1 MLQSSPFFTTFAKI
15 SIRIMKVIIFG
26 NKFRKDIANY
36 TMRLIYALQESGF
49 KDIIIE
55 KDFAKY
61 MSDSGFDTSF
71 ASKKIEEGE
80 DFTADIAFSVGGDGT
95 FIRSSAKI
103 GKKEIPILGINAG
116 RLGFLADVH
125 GEDIETAV
133 AEIAKHQYTIE
144 DRTLLRLHT
153 KEKAY
158 TDFNYALNEIA
169 VLKQD
174 SSSMITIHA
183 WVNGKFLNSYQ
194 ADGLLVAT
202 STGST
207 AYSLSVG
214 GPIIVPQSNS
224 LIITPVAPHSLN
236 VRPLIIPDDWEIE
249 LQVESR
255 NKHFLIA
262 LDGRNNVFDHK
273 TKLTIKKAS
282 FNVKAIK
289 RENNDFFNTLR
300 SKLMWGSDNRRYTI

>member
-1 MLQSSPFFTTFAKI
+1 
-15 SIRIMKVIIFG
+15 MKFVIFG

-36 TMRLIYALQESGF
+36 TMSIVYALRENDCR
-49 KDIIIE
+49 DITIE
-55 KDFAKY
+55 KDFAQY

-71 ASKKIEEGE
+71 ATKIIKEGD
-80 DFTADIAFSVGGDGT
+80 DFDADIAFSVGGDGT

-125 GEDIETAV
+125 GDDINAAV
-133 AEIAKHQYTIE
+133 SEIVNGQYKIE

-153 KEKAY
+153 PDKAY

-174 SSSMITIHA
+174 SSSMITIHS

-262 LDGRNNVFDHK
+262 LDGRNNVFENK

-282 FNVKAIK
+282 FSVKSIK

-300 SKLMWGSDNRRYTI
+300 TKLMWGSDNRRYLI

>member
-1 MLQSSPFFTTFAKI
+1 
-15 SIRIMKVIIFG
+15 MKFVIFG

-36 TMRLIYALQESGF
+36 TMSIVYALRENDCR
-49 KDIIIE
+49 DITIE
-55 KDFAKY
+55 KDFAQY

-71 ASKKIEEGE
+71 ATKIIKEGD
-80 DFTADIAFSVGGDGT
+80 DFDADIAFSVGGDGT

-125 GEDIETAV
+125 GDDINAAV
-133 AEIAKHQYTIE
+133 SEIVNGQYKIE

-153 KEKAY
+153 PDKAY

-174 SSSMITIHA
+174 SSSMITIHS

-262 LDGRNNVFDHK
+262 LDGRNNVFENK

-282 FNVKAIK
+282 FSVKSIK
-289 RENNDFFNTLR
+289 RENNDFFITLR
-300 SKLMWGSDNRRYTI
+300 TKLMWGSDNRRYLI

>member
-1 MLQSSPFFTTFAKI
+1 
-15 SIRIMKVIIFG
+15 MKVIIFG

-36 TMRLIYALQESGF
+36 TMRLIYALLETDY

-55 KDFAKY
+55 KDFAQY
-61 MSDSGFDTSF
+61 MAASGFDTSF
-71 ASKKIEEGE
+71 ASKKIDEGE
-80 DFTADIAFSVGGDGT
+80 DFDADIAFSVGGDGT
-95 FIRSSAKI
+95 FIRSAAKI

-125 GEDIETAV
+125 GDDIESAV
-133 AEIAKHQYTIE
+133 AEIAKGQYSIE
-144 DRTLLRLHT
+144 DRPWLRLHT
-153 KEKAY
+153 KERAY

-194 ADGLLVAT
+194 ADGLLIAT

-214 GPIIVPQSNS
+214 GPITVPQSNS

-236 VRPLIIPDDWEIE
+236 VRPLIIPGDWEVE

-262 LDGRNNVFDHK
+262 LDGRNNVFENK
-273 TKLTIKKAS
+273 TKMTIKKAS
-282 FNVKAIK
+282 FNVKTIK

-300 SKLMWGSDNRRYTI
+300 TKLMWGSDNRRYTI